1 MTSGVSKAIIK
12 TFGQTFGKGVILIV
26 TIKDVAKRAEVSITT
41 VSHVINKTRFV
52 STELS
57 KRVEDAVKALGYQPN
72 LIGRGLR
79 KGKSYTIAI
88 LLPDPG
94 NPFFQMV
101 LRGIEE
107 HAQRHNYSLMC
118 CNTDEDPAR
127 ERFLISLM
135 QQRAIDGF
143 IIAPTVQGKGNLS
156 SLIKERIHLT
166 VIDRQMESSP
176 VDQVFSDNEGGGYQ
190 ATDHLLKLGHKRIGL
205 LAGIRG
211 LTTIEH
217 RLNGYRKALQDHDIE
232 VDEKLIIEGRS
243 KIEDGYTATK
253 QLIGNESIT
262 AIFSTNN
269 LMTLGALRCFKEG
282 DISYPK
288 DISLV
293 GFDDSEWVAAF
304 TPSLTVVA
312 QQPYEMGYHAGELLF
327 EKING
332 KREETDTRSI
342 KLETTLIIRESTASP
357 RKA

>member
-1 MTSGVSKAIIK
+1 M
-12 TFGQTFGKGVILIV
+12 IV
-26 TIKDVAKRAEVSITT
+26 TIKDVAKKAGVSITT

-57 KRVEDAVKALGYQPN
+57 KRVEDAIEVLGYQPN
-72 LIGRGLR
+72 PLGRGLR
-79 KGKSYTIAI
+79 KGKSYIIAM

-94 NPFFQMV
+94 NSFFQMV
-101 LRGIEE
+101 VRGIEE

-127 ERFLISLM
+127 EEFLVSLM

-143 IIAPTVQGKGNLS
+143 IIAPTVRGKKNLR
-156 SLIKERIHLT
+156 SLIKEKIPLT
-166 VIDRQMESSP
+166 VIDRQMENYP
-176 VDQVFSDNEGGGYQ
+176 IDQVFSDNEEGGYQ
-190 ATDHLLKLGHKRIGL
+190 ATDYLLRLGHKRIGL

-217 RLNGYRKALQDHDIE
+217 RLNGYRKAFQDHGIK
-232 VDEKLIIEGRS
+232 VDEKLIVEGRS
-243 KIEDGYTATK
+243 KIEDGYAATK
-253 QLIGNESIT
+253 QLIGNKSIT

-282 DISYPK
+282 DIRYPK

-293 GFDDSEWVAAF
+293 GFDDSEWVAAS

-327 EKING
+327 ERING
-332 KREETDTRSI
+332 KREETDIRSI
-342 KLETTLIIRESTASP
+342 KLKTTLIIRESTASP
-357 RKA
+357 RKV